1 MAVVE
6 VACRYCK
13 ETDQVYRRGKGYAG
27 HPQFRCVGCKKR
39 FQIHYAYEAHKPGV
53 KERIVDMA
61 LNGSG
66 IRDTVRVLKVGINTV
81 IRT

>member
-13 ETDQVYRRGKGYAG
+13 ETDQVYRHGKGHAG
-27 HPQFRCVGCKKR
+27 HPQFRCVGCKER
-39 FQIHYAYEAHKPGV
+39 FQIHYAHEAHKPGV

-61 LNGSG
+61 LNGFG
-66 IRDTVRVLKVGINTV
+66 VRDTVRVLKAGINTV